1 MRVNQQSPAS
11 RHISP
16 LIALMLTTVLVLSV
30 IVTSQVDAAPAQR
43 LTGHVVGPP
52 AASTSNGRR
61 TAVRPAG
68 SAAQQ
73 QAPPGGTPHNYT
85 IARPGSCRDDAV
97 YADCFLCGKIAD
109 DPRIY
114 RDCCFAVEDIVSFC
128 QRLLS

>member
-1 MRVNQQSPAS
+1 MRVNHQSPAS
-11 RHISP
+11 RHMTP
-16 LIALMLTTVLVLSV
+16 LTALMLTTVLVLFV
-30 IVTSQVDAAPAQR
+30 VVTSPGDAAPAQR
-43 LTGHVVGPP
+43 LTGHVGPP
-52 AASTSNGRR
+52 AASSSNGRR
-61 TAVRPAG
+61 PAARPAG

-73 QAPPGGTPHNYT
+73 QPPPGGTPHNYT

-128 QRLLS
+128 LRLLS